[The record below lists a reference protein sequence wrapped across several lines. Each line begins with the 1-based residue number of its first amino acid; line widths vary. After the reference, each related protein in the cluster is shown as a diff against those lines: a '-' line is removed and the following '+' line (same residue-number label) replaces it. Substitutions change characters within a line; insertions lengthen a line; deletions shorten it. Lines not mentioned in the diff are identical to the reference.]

1 MELRHVVTCFL
12 RHPEQ
17 RTVLLGRRSEDVR
30 TYPLHYA
37 AISGSIED
45 ESPCERALIE
55 IREETGLSDEQ
66 VRLTSE
72 GWPIRFPAWELD
84 TVWVVH
90 PFLFECEDPASVR
103 RNWEHLEFEWA
114 PPENIPA
121 LETVPRLH
129 EVWESAREAAAAGGY
144 PGSERIFEMIRED
157 REHGAS
163 ELGIWT
169 LRGIGAALRQTIET
183 DADDPREELRE
194 ACRRALDLRPSMA
207 TTLTAALDA
216 WDALRQ
222 IDFNTACWMN
232 EADEALNTILD
243 QRDEAA
249 LRAADRSAESLPDGA
264 RVVTISSSFTVL
276 ATLKA
281 AAERIGRVTV
291 AESRPAFEGRRT
303 ARTTAS
309 FGIETE
315 LLTDAAAC
323 SAVSEADRVLFGA
336 DSLTADG
343 TVVNKVGTL
352 ALCATSRLSDT
363 KTLAVGTSDKLL
375 PKGLPPGM
383 EQMEP
388 QELGDAPEGVTV
400 RNPYFETVPPDV
412 IDAIVT
418 EKGPAN
424 PDALAERAEW
434 LRKLK
439 DDLQAAPH

>member
-1 MELRHVVTCFL
+1 MQLRHVVTCFL

-17 RTVLLGRRSEDVR
+17 RTVLLGRRSDEVR

-45 ESPCERALIE
+45 ESPRERALIE
-55 IREETGLSDEQ
+55 IREETGLTGEQ

-72 GWPIRFPAWELD
+72 GRPIRFPAWELD

-103 RNWEHLEFEWA
+103 RNWEHLEFEWV
-114 PPENIPA
+114 PPENIPD

-129 EVWESAREAAAAGGY
+129 AVWESARQAAASGGY
-144 PGSERIFEMIRED
+144 PGSERIFETIRQD
-157 REHGAS
+157 RDHGAS

-169 LRGIGAALRQTIET
+169 LRGILAALREAIET
-183 DADDPREELRE
+183 DAAAPRVELRE

-207 TTLTAALDA
+207 TTLTAALEA
-216 WDALRQ
+216 WDALRRV
-222 IDFNTACWMN
+222 DFTTACWMN
-232 EADEALNTILD
+232 EADEALEDLLD
-243 QRDEAA
+243 QREDAA
-249 LRAADRSAESLPDGA
+249 LRAADRAAEHLPDGA

-281 AAERIGRVTV
+281 AADCIGRVTV
-291 AESRPAFEGRRT
+291 AESRPACEGRRT
-303 ARTTAS
+303 AQTVAS

-323 SAVSEADRVLFGA
+323 SAVSEADLVLFGA

-343 TVVNKVGTL
+343 AVVNKMGTL
-352 ALCATSRLSDT
+352 ALCATSRLSET
-363 KTLAVGTSDKLL
+363 KTLAVATTDKLL
-375 PKGLPPGM
+375 PAGVQPEM
-383 EQMEP
+383 EQMDP
-388 QELGDAPEGVTV
+388 GELGDAPEGVTV
-400 RNPYFETVPPDV
+400 RNPYFEIVPADV

-418 EKGPAN
+418 EEGPA
-424 PDALAERAEW
+424 DIAALAERAGR
-434 LRKLK
+434 LRELK
-439 DDLQAAPH
+439 DDLTG